1 MGEALREAKLAAEIG
16 EVPVGAVIVK
26 DGEII
31 ARAHNMVE
39 AYKSSS
45 AHAEM
50 LAMERAEDALSS
62 KWLLGCEIYVTLEP
76 CAMCA
81 GAMVLSR
88 AEKLFIGAP
97 DPKNGA
103 CGSVMNVAKNDS
115 LNHALEVERGILAE
129 ECGEVLTS
137 FFRDLRVTRALN
149 RTKQE

>member
-1 MGEALREAKLAAEIG
+1 MHEALAEAGLAAEIG

-39 AYKSSS
+39 AYRSSS

-50 LAMERAEDALSS
+50 LAIERAEDAISG
-62 KWLLGCEIYVTLEP
+62 KWLMGCDMYVTLEP

-81 GAMVLSR
+81 GALVLAR
-88 AEKLFIGAP
+88 LDGLYIGAM

-103 CGSVMNVAKNDS
+103 CGSVMDVAENDS
-115 LNHALEVERGILAE
+115 LNHRMEVERGILAA

-137 FFRDLRVTRALN
+137 FFREMRITKALRA
-149 RTKQE
+149 EI

>member
-1 MGEALREAKLAAEIG
+1 MREALHEAELAADMG

-39 AYKSSS
+39 AYKSGS

-50 LAMERAEDALSS
+50 LAMQRAEAVLSA
-62 KWLLGCEIYVTLEP
+62 KWLLGCDIYVTLEP

-88 AEKLFIGAP
+88 ASRLFIGTM

-103 CGSVMNVAKNDS
+103 AGSVMNVAENDS
-115 LNHALEVERGILAE
+115 LNHVLEVERGILAD
-129 ECGEVLTS
+129 ECAAVLTG
-137 FFRDLRVTRALN
+137 FFREMRITKSLR
-149 RTKQE
+149 KKI